1 MRVLRAG
8 CAFLFLNSLAF
19 AKSKAVPEWVENYRA
34 TYPAA
39 EYLAQRG
46 SGDSAERAKNDATA
60 ALSRYF
66 KTSVNANL
74 STTMTSVTVGNS
86 IEEKTL
92 VVDDV
97 NVLSQVDFFG
107 LEYTEPYYLKSE
119 KKWYCVVFINR
130 LDAWTQYKPQIELKK
145 NAFSGLYKNLE
156 KENDYF
162 TRLGLCK
169 KLWASGTELL
179 EKLEYGRIINP
190 VEEAFYQDN
199 RDKIANI
206 PVIFEE
212 AKSNCSI
219 YVQLNSDYNRAIST
233 ALSNAFSECGF
244 KVVKNQNEANY
255 LAAVEVEDNVSGS
268 EPLSINPAV
277 NLKILN
283 GEEKSVYSYEILAGE
298 KALGY
303 TLGSAQKKIYPKLSK
318 ELEDAVEKDLSSVF
332 KL

>member
-34 TYPAA
+34 AYPAA

-74 STTMTSVTVGNS
+74 STTMTSVTVGDS
-86 IEEKTL
+86 IEEKIL

-97 NVLSQVDFFG
+97 NVQSQVDFFA

-130 LDAWTQYKPQIELKK
+130 SDAWTQYKPQIELKK

-156 KENDYF
+156 KESDYF

-190 VEEAFYQDN
+190 VEEAFYQDD

-206 PVIFEE
+206 LVIFEE

-219 YVQLNSDYNRAIST
+219 YIQVNSDYNRTIST

-298 KALGY
+298 KSLGY
-303 TLGSAQKKIYPKLSK
+303 SLESAQKKIYPKLSK
-318 ELEDAVEKDLSSVF
+318 ELEDAVKNDLSSVF